1 MTTAN
6 QIWFGRISAGAYLA
20 LVAGILALQ
29 ALILLALNHPLICTC
44 GVVSVW
50 HGNAA
55 GPETSQHLIDWYT
68 FTHVVH
74 GFLFYLLLCLVA
86 PRAPFITRLTLVV
99 GIEAAWEIVE
109 NMPFIIERYRQ
120 SALARGYFGD
130 SIVNSVADTLATAF
144 GAVLAR
150 LLPVWLSVV
159 LVAAVELVLAYAI
172 RDNLTLNIIQLV
184 HPTAAISR
192 WQAGG

>member
-1 MTTAN
+1 MTIAN

-20 LVAGILALQ
+20 FAAGLLALQ
-29 ALILLALNHPLICTC
+29 ALILLAMNHPLICQC
-44 GVVSVW
+44 EIISVW

-68 FTHVVH
+68 FTHVIH
-74 GFLFYLLLCLVA
+74 GFLFYLLLSLIL
-86 PRAPFITRLTLVV
+86 PHAPFITRLTLVF

-109 NMPFIIERYRQ
+109 NTPFIIDRYRQ
-120 SALARGYFGD
+120 SALARGYVGD
-130 SIVNSVADTLATAF
+130 SVINSVADTLATAF

-150 LLPVWLSVV
+150 LLPVWLSVAS
-159 LVAAVELVLAYAI
+159 VAAVELFLAYVI
-172 RDNLTLNIIQLV
+172 HDNLTLNIIQLV
-184 HPTAAISR
+184 HPTDAISR